1 MKETKAPKFVV
12 GEPTQIEFHGDYL
25 TAIFDGETVW
35 VAVRPLIENLGLDWS
50 KQYRKILADP
60 VLSQVVAQKATTS
73 QGKDGKTYQVKM
85 LCLPLEYI
93 NGLLFKINPNK
104 IPNPK
109 IREKVILYQK
119 ECYKALYEY
128 FIGDKVRRA
137 YSFEEFAE
145 WVSLEIKAIKAKS
158 EGMAKAARLI
168 NAVVRATKDQ
178 ILRDRLT
185 REVLKQFGYK
195 EVVEEAEKAASK
207 NQLRRLFWG

>member
-1 MKETKAPKFVV
+1 MKQQEKAPKFVV

-35 VAVRPLIENLGLDWS
+35 VAVKPIVENLGLDWS

-60 VLSQVVAQKATTS
+60 VLSSVVAQRAITAR
-73 QGKDGKTYQVKM
+73 DGKKYKM

-109 IREKVILYQK
+109 VREKVILYQK

-128 FIGDKVRRA
+128 FIGDAVRRA
-137 YSFEEFAE
+137 HGFEEFVK
-145 WVSLEIKAIKAKS
+145 WVTLEIRMMKEKSKAM
-158 EGMAKAARLI
+158 EKAARLI
-168 NAVVRATKDQ
+168 NAVVRATKDTT
-178 ILRDRLT
+178 LRDKLT

-195 EVVEEAEKAASK
+195 EVVEEAEKASSQ
-207 NQLRRLFWG
+207 NQLRRLL

>member
-1 MKETKAPKFVV
+1 MKEAKAPKFVV

-35 VAVRPLIENLGLDWS
+35 VAVKPIIENLGLKWEG
-50 KQYRKILADP
+50 QYRKIFADP
-60 VLSQVVAQKATTS
+60 VLSQVVGQKPTTS
-73 QGKDGKTYQVKM
+73 KGKDGKVYQVEM

-104 IPNPK
+104 IPNPQV
-109 IREKVILYQK
+109 REKVILYQK

-128 FIGDKVRRA
+128 FIGDTVRRA
-137 YSFEEFAE
+137 HSFEEFVKWAT
-145 WVSLEIKAIKAKS
+145 LEIKMMKEKSKAM
-158 EGMAKAARLI
+158 EKAARLI
-168 NAVVRATKDQ
+168 NAVVRATKDTT
-178 ILRDRLT
+178 LRDKLT

-207 NQLRRLFWG
+207 NQLRRLL

>member
-35 VAVRPLIENLGLDWS
+35 VALRPLFENLGMDWS
-50 KQYRKILADP
+50 KQRRKILADP
-60 VLSQVVAQKATTS
+60 VLSSTVAQKSTVA
-73 QGKDGKTYQVKM
+73 QDGKKREM

-104 IPNPK
+104 ISNPK
-109 IREKVILYQK
+109 VREKVILYQK

-168 NAVVRATKDQ
+168 NAVVRATKDP

-185 REVLKQFGYK
+185 REVLKQFGYR

-207 NQLRRLFWG
+207 NQLRRLF